1 MTPEGKVK
9 AKVKTVL
16 KRAGAYYHM
25 VVQNGL
31 GAPSLDFVGCHV
43 GKFFAIETKA
53 GKKDMTE
60 RQKQTSAEM
69 TGAGATVFL
78 VNEEYGLA
86 ELEQW
91 LQENK
96 DAIQ

>member
-16 KRAGAYYHM
+16 KRFGAYYHM

-31 GAPSLDFVGCHV
+31 GAPSLDFVGCH
-43 GKFFAIETKA
+43 GGMFFAVETKA
-53 GKKDMTE
+53 GNKDMTE
-60 RQKQTSAEM
+60 RQKQTASTMQE
-69 TGAGATVFL
+69 AGATVFL
-78 VNEEYGLA
+78 VNEVFGLA

-91 LQENK
+91 LQENEN
-96 DAIQ
+96 A